1 MSLEFNNTI
10 RDDRYNFIDKDLR
23 QVFKK
28 AVEKA
33 GRKKIIFVE
42 GYDDE
47 VIYSILYEDKLD
59 KLYFIDT
66 SFTTETFNSDI
77 KATGNCEQ
85 VKQHLRDFVKHLP
98 KEKRFYGVIDRDLKT
113 DQEVKEEKQQTCYDG
128 RLFIFFE
135 AYTLENYFIDSEIL
149 SEFLTGQSINHKRL
163 IPLIKNGKEY
173 LENEIIKPILSCL
186 IDIAAAN
193 LTIRYFDP
201 SQKFIEETISCEEQK
216 IENRIVN
223 KLNKIEKEYI
233 LSKFS
238 EFKKD
243 LIEKNEAL
251 KFASAKLYFASQFN
265 RKLKKQTKVN
275 IQLNN
280 HKSELARILKG
291 KELPKDFQDLLG
303 LVLDSD
309 YKDV

>member
-1 MSLEFNNTI
+1 MSLQFHNTI
-10 RDDRYNFIDKDLR
+10 SDDRYNFIHKDLR

-66 SFTTETFNSDI
+66 SFTAADL
-77 KATGNCEQ
+77 KATGGCEQ
-85 VKQHLRDFVKHLP
+85 VKQHLKNFVKHLS

-113 DQEVKEEKQQTCYDG
+113 DHEVKEEKEQACYDG

-135 AYTLENYFIDSEIL
+135 AYTLENYFIESDTL
-149 SEFLTGQSINHKRL
+149 SEFLKGQSINHKQL
-163 IPLIKNGKEY
+163 IPFINKEKEN
-173 LENEIIKPILSCL
+173 LEQEILKPILSCL
-186 IDIAAAN
+186 TSIAAAN
-193 LTIRYFDP
+193 LTIRDFDS
-201 SQKFIEETISCEEQK
+201 SQSFVEETICCEEGK
-216 IENRIVN
+216 IENRILN
-223 KLNKIEKEYI
+223 KLNKFDKDRI

-265 RKLKKQTKVN
+265 RNLKKQTKVN

-280 HKSELARILKG
+280 HKSELARILKNQ
-291 KELPKDFQDLLG
+291 ELPKDFQDLLN
-303 LVLDSD
+303 LLL
-309 YKDV
+309 